1 MQHPS
6 FENKNICIK
15 NIIMDE
21 LNFTIFDDN
30 TESYSIG
37 HLLNMPT
44 FFANWN
50 RTPHNTTYHYDLY
63 KQTAAAYP
71 DNILGI
77 YDSFRTDPDEPLPN
91 VEKIK
96 LSVDTYIEN
105 NVANEN
111 FNNILSSCED
121 DKTLYVHLR
130 SGNKGVVEEQYIN
143 TIVGLASQYEKVVIL
158 CGVHKVTDHI
168 LDKLPNITQAIHN
181 TKISLNK
188 LYSKINNIRIDL
200 NDPDVHL
207 SMMRKCKNL
216 LIHKGGYS
224 MMGGLL
230 FTGNHLYISSLVKQ
244 FNCDIDEYLSYI
256 PRYNGPNGYVGPQ
269 VVVVPAEVLGPTSE
283 TAPSEVTSP
292 TGETVP
298 SEVTSPT
305 GDTDPAGETVPTDV
319 IVPTGET
326 VPSEVTSP
334 TGDTKE

>member
-1 MQHPS
+1 MWYHQSYKAQQPS
-6 FENKNICIK
+6 FENKNICIN

-21 LNFTIFDDN
+21 VNFTIFDDN

-50 RTPHNTTYHYDLY
+50 RTPHNTIYHYDLY

-77 YDSFRTDPDEPLPN
+77 YDRFRTDPEESIPN

-105 NVANEN
+105 NAANEN
-111 FNNILSSCED
+111 FNNILSSCGD

-130 SGNKGVVEEQYIN
+130 SGNKGIVEEQYIN

-224 MMGGLL
+224 MLGGLL
-230 FTGNHLYISSLVKQ
+230 FTGNNLYITSLVKQ
-244 FNCDIDEYLSYI
+244 FQQDVDEYLSYI
-256 PRYNGPNGYVGPQ
+256 PRYNGPNGYVGPP
-269 VVVVPAEVLGPTSE
+269 VVVVPAEVVGPTGETAPTEVVGPTSE
-283 TAPSEVTSP
+283 TAPAEVVGPTSETAP
-292 TGETVP
+292 TE
-298 SEVTSPT
+298 
-305 GDTDPAGETVPTDV
+305 
-319 IVPTGET
+319 
-326 VPSEVTSP
+326 
-334 TGDTKE
+334 DTKE